1 MFINGEI
8 NNYKT
13 NLLDESLHSGI
24 PKRYYSLKT
33 KTFGEWEIPP
43 WELWIFWD
51 RLLGEGTFSQVY
63 LAKWRETFVVAKV
76 FKQEILSLKK
86 QLILREIDT
95 MTRLHH
101 PNITQFLGY
110 IDEPFIIVLEYIPNN
125 NLQDNI
131 KNLSKKQKYSIIKD
145 ILRGLAYIHNRLP
158 VSLIHRDIKPTNI
171 LLTNSKVAK
180 IADFGLSRFYNL
192 TNMKNSNNNILD
204 ISINQNTH
212 TDTYTDTHTD
222 THTDTNT
229 YLDLDTELTSYVG
242 TARYMAPEINS
253 KIGYT
258 NKIDIYACGIVFY
271 EMFENKIYKPSQG
284 FSWFWTPKKIKDI
297 IINYMT
303 CTNPN
308 DRLDAI
314 RILQMLNN
322 S

>member
-1 MFINGEI
+1 MFINGI
-8 NNYKT
+8 FNNYKT
-13 NLLDESLHSGI
+13 NILDESLHSGI

-33 KTFGEWEIPP
+33 KRFGEWEIPP
-43 WELWIFWD
+43 WELYIFQD
-51 RLLGEGTFSQVY
+51 RLLGTGGFSQVY

-76 FKQEILSLKK
+76 FKEEILSLKK

-125 NLQDNI
+125 NLQDGI
-131 KNLSKKQKYSIIKD
+131 KYLSKKEKYSIAKD

-158 VSLIHRDIKPTNI
+158 LSLIHRDIKPTNI

-192 TNMKNSNNNILD
+192 TNIKNSNNKILD
-204 ISINQNTH
+204 ISGNQNIDI
-212 TDTYTDTHTD
+212 DTYI
-222 THTDTNT
+222 
-229 YLDLDTELTSYVG
+229 DLDADLTSSVG
-242 TARYMAPEINS
+242 TARYMAPEIKS

-271 EMFENKIYKPSQG
+271 EMFENKIYNPEQG
-284 FSWFWTPKKIKDI
+284 FEWFWTPKKIKDI
-297 IINYMT
+297 IKKYMT
-303 CTNPN
+303 CNNPTE
-308 DRLDAI
+308 RLDAI
-314 RILQMLNN
+314 RILQLLN
-322 S
+322 